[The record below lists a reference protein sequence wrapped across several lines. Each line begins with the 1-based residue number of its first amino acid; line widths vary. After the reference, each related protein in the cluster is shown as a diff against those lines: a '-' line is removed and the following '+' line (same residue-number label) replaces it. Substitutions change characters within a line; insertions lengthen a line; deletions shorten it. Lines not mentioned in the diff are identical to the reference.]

1 MWLKPAT
8 WWYKLG
14 TPLIHTSDCCTCR
27 IGDSVLQLVVSEG
40 LLSRYSSAS
49 IGDLS
54 VLRAA
59 MVDRNSCFK
68 YAKQLGLQRFL
79 VVGNAIDKTYT
90 SDLSA
95 RMFSHNMMA
104 ELFEAVLGAVYVDTN
119 LAHSRIWCAKHIQ
132 WPCSFQAAVNRFIK
146 KNK

>member
-1 MWLKPAT
+1 M
-8 WWYKLG
+8 
-14 TPLIHTSDCCTCR
+14 
-27 IGDSVLQLVVSEG
+27 GDAVLQLVVSEG

-54 VLRAA
+54 VMRAA

-95 RMFSHNMMA
+95 RTFSHNMMA

-119 LAHSRIWCAKHIQ
+119 LAQSHIWFAKQIE
-132 WPCSFQAAVNRFIK
+132 WPRNFQAAVNRFIIT
-146 KNK
+146 NK